1 MATYVALLRGVN
13 LGPTRK
19 ISMPQLRALAT
30 ELGYGDVATYIASGN
45 LIVSTAKP
53 AATVERELT
62 AAIEE
67 TFGHHVDVTVRTP
80 AELTRVLDEN
90 PYPEGN
96 PSQVTVA
103 FLTGPVATT
112 AADKVAALA
121 VEGERYT
128 FGEREIYVDYANG
141 IGNSKLAAKFSAAVG
156 VSATVRNVRTV
167 GKLLELASPVA

>member
-13 LGPTRK
+13 LGPTKK
-19 ISMPQLRALAT
+19 ISMPQLRAMAS
-30 ELGYGDVATYIASGN
+30 ELGYADVATYINSGN
-45 LIVSTAKP
+45 LIVNTDQR
-53 AATVERELT
+53 AATVEHRLT
-62 AAIEE
+62 EAIEDA
-67 TFGHHVDVTVRTP
+67 FGHHVDVAVRTP
-80 AELTRVLDEN
+80 AELARVLAEN
-90 PYPEGN
+90 PYPDGN

-112 AADKVAALA
+112 AVDKVAALA
-121 VEGERYT
+121 VEGERYI

-167 GKLLELASPVA
+167 GKLLELASQVA

>member
-1 MATYVALLRGVN
+1 MARYVALLRGVN
-13 LGPTRK
+13 LGPTKK
-19 ISMPQLRALAT
+19 ISMPELRAMAA
-30 ELGYGDVATYIASGN
+30 ELGYADVVSYINSGN
-45 LIVSTAKP
+45 LILRTTKS

-62 AAIEE
+62 AAIQD

-80 AELTRVLDEN
+80 DELARVLAEN
-90 PYPEGN
+90 PYPDGN

-103 FLTGPVATT
+103 FLTGPVAAT
-112 AADKVAALA
+112 AEQKVAALA

-128 FGEREIYVDYANG
+128 FGEREIYVDYAHG

-167 GKLLELASPVA
+167 GKLLELTER